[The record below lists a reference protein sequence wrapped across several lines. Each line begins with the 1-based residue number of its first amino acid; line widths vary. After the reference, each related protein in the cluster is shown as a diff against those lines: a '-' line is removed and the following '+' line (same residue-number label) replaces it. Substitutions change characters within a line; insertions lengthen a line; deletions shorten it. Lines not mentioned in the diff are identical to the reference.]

1 MLALPKRN
9 GAFEQVLL
17 SGLCRGA
24 WIAFW
29 SSLAFRAS
37 RPRRSCRP
45 GRARGARWSGRA
57 RHSRRTRLP
66 SGTLG
71 TRVTFR
77 TRWTGWS
84 FKAASERQAGYERTC
99 CHDTHKSVPSQ
110 RTNLAGESW
119 QKRTPIAGDRG
130 SVPFGQHGYRS
141 ATSHPA
147 LTIRLIWLILGKRNE
162 GSGPLEPRPPKQ
174 ECRLASPVFSQ

>member
-1 MLALPKRN
+1 
-9 GAFEQVLL
+9 LL

-45 GRARGARWSGRA
+45 GRARGARWSGR
-57 RHSRRTRLP
+57 SGYPGRTLLP

-71 TRVTFR
+71 TCIALWP
-77 TRWTGWS
+77 RWTGRS
-84 FKAASERQAGYERTC
+84 FKAASERHAGYECNC

-110 RTNLAGESW
+110 RSNLADESW

-147 LTIRLIWLILGKRNE
+147 LTIRLIWLILGKRQRLCPRSRRNPAPRC
-162 GSGPLEPRPPKQ
+162 GVLFLELMNAPVLPK
-174 ECRLASPVFSQ
+174 V